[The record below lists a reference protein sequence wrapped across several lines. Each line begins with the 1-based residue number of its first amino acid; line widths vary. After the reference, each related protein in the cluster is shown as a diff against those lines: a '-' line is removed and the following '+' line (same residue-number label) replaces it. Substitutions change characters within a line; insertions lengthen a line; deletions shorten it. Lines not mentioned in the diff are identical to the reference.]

1 MKKMVK
7 LTIGFLLSCLLV
19 SVFATT
25 QIKDTELFVIH
36 AKSGNV
42 TQTNNYY
49 QLNLQK
55 PRITYFTDRPVRLAG
70 SISVK
75 QFVSDWSTGQNSF
88 ARVNPNAALIA
99 DFDALKAGD
108 EQEHFVIL
116 KNPSYD
122 PKTDTLTLNVSGFK
136 ASEQLMSGELTD
148 IMLFVHSNCM
158 TNPGGP
164 NCW

>member
-49 QLNLQK
+49 QLKINEK
-55 PRITYFTDRPVRLAG
+55 YI
-70 SISVK
+70 
-75 QFVSDWSTGQNSF
+75 N
-88 ARVNPNAALIA
+88 N
-99 DFDALKAGD
+99 
-108 EQEHFVIL
+108 H
-116 KNPSYD
+116 
-122 PKTDTLTLNVSGFK
+122 
-136 ASEQLMSGELTD
+136 
-148 IMLFVHSNCM
+148 
-158 TNPGGP
+158 
-164 NCW
+164 